1 MEADDL
7 SASRVGTVLCDKW
20 TLERLLGVGGMAAV
34 YAARHRIGRLDAI
47 KILHPEY
54 ARSEQVRARFEQEAH
69 VLNRFHHPGAV
80 EVRDL
85 EKTPDGAPFIVMEL
99 LEGKSLST
107 RVREQ
112 PPITVEETLRI
123 ADETL
128 DVLAAA
134 HEQKIIH
141 RDIKPDNLFLLPN
154 GSIKVLDFGIAQLRS
169 GAGDLKTKTGTTLG
183 TVAYMPQEQ
192 VRGLDIDVRA
202 DIYSVGA
209 TMFRLL
215 VGRCPH
221 QADSEVELL
230 MKVMTEP
237 APRLAT
243 VLPELRADVAR
254 IVDRALAF
262 DRDARYPDARSMQTD
277 VRAARGEAS
286 ASAPIASLAAP
297 QSAVPTRTPQHQQAQ
312 IAGLPTMAA
321 APGSALLAEA
331 APVSRKATNVSAE
344 ASPVPSQAVA
354 SQQPAQP
361 VHSTRISAS
370 NVAPEIV
377 PAVPAS
383 LPSGVAAAQSGPFTA
398 PQERKRNEL
407 FGVPLLW
414 IILAAV
420 ALLLLLFGLLAGVA
434 GFALFRG
441 KEAATTPTQ
450 TSSPTTAPPNPWQQ
464 QQQASPEDSDEPP
477 PPPHHGPPPGK
488 GKHKHKD
495 EW

>member
-1 MEADDL
+1 MDADDL

-47 KILHPEY
+47 KILHPEF

-69 VLNRFHHPGAV
+69 VLNRFRHPGAV

-85 EKTPDGAPFIVMEL
+85 ETTKDGAPFIVMEL

-112 PPITVEETLRI
+112 PPLTVEETLRI

-141 RDIKPDNLFLLPN
+141 RDIKPDNLFLLPS

-169 GAGDLKTKTGTTLG
+169 GTGDLKTKTGTTLG
-183 TVAYMPQEQ
+183 TVAYMPAEQ
-192 VRGLDIDVRA
+192 VRGLDIDARA

-209 TMFRLL
+209 TMFRVL
-215 VGRCPH
+215 VGRSMH

-243 VLPELRADVAR
+243 VLPNVRADVAR
-254 IVDRALAF
+254 IVDRALAY
-262 DRDARYPDARSMQTD
+262 DRDARYPDARSMQAE
-277 VRAARGEAS
+277 VRAARGQANAPLVEAL
-286 ASAPIASLAAP
+286 PP
-297 QSAVPTRTPQHQQAQ
+297 QSAVPTRTPQQQQ
-312 IAGLPTMAA
+312 IAALPTMAA

-331 APVSRKATNVSAE
+331 APVSRKATR
-344 ASPVPSQAVA
+344 ASDPSPLPPLAN
-354 SQQPAQP
+354 P
-361 VHSTRISAS
+361 TRISGSADAIPVS
-370 NVAPEIV
+370 VPVAI
-377 PAVPAS
+377 PAS
-383 LPSGVAAAQSGPFTA
+383 LPSGVAAAQSGPVSV
-398 PQERKRNEL
+398 PQQQEQKRSEIA
-407 FGVPLLW
+407 GVPILW
-414 IILAAV
+414 IIIAAGF
-420 ALLLLLFGLLAGVA
+420 LFLLLAGVA
-434 GFALFRG
+434 VGIAGFAFFRG
-441 KEAATTPTQ
+441 SDSTAQPAQTTKPGATATATDTA
-450 TSSPTTAPPNPWQQ
+450 TSPRAD
-464 QQQASPEDSDEPP
+464 PEDSADP
-477 PPPHHGPPPGK
+477 PPPHRGPPPGRGK
-488 GKHKHKD
+488 GKKHRD